1 MTAKR
6 ALVVDDSRSAR
17 LSLQRLLEK
26 YQITVDFA
34 ESGEEALDYLK
45 HHMVDAIFMDHTMPG
60 MDGLE
65 TVVAIKSNPRTAT
78 IPVMMYTAKEGEVYV
93 SQARALGAIGVL
105 PKQVQP
111 GVLFEM
117 LRKLGLVRDD
127 PNPDANPD
135 ADPRISVAG
144 EMPDA
149 DPALSGAPR
158 ADALAPAAAPLA
170 GANRSLERFD
180 FDAIDAEYDQQA
192 LGASVQS
199 LITRILNEQHLK
211 LRSDILTTHRD
222 FARQVAAEIFAR
234 ERAAAG
240 AVPPGA
246 VVADESSASAPDGPV
261 RAGRWSAAGLGL
273 LVAMV
278 FLGAFSWHLWT
289 ERDGLRGEVQRLA
302 AVAAERESAMQ
313 SVNRDRLVDL
323 DAERARTDARHLA
336 WLRGME
342 WALNQGGLVGFDEL
356 PFDDRRAVE
365 LERLLRELVAI
376 GFQGTV
382 RVYSH
387 LGEFC
392 LAGDPA
398 GTDYRLAPPAA
409 SVDAC
414 TAIGHPLDDAGFVEA
429 RQSAGFASF
438 LLSSPLV
445 NERGVEVE
453 IVALDVAA
461 SVAAEPMPS
470 SATTAGEWNAVAA
483 RNHRVQYSIIPAE
496 TAASER
502 APVPVASRDSRG

>member
-45 HHMVDAIFMDHTMPG
+45 HHLVDAIFMDHTMPG

-117 LRKLGLVRDD
+117 LRKLGLVRDE
-127 PNPDANPD
+127 ANP
-135 ADPRISVAG
+135 AIAG
-144 EMPDA
+144 PGEA
-149 DPALSGAPR
+149 
-158 ADALAPAAAPLA
+158 ADAEPVEPGASTVEVLSQAPAPPASADRPI
-170 GANRSLERFD
+170 ERFD

-240 AVPPGA
+240 AVPPTTT
-246 VVADESSASAPDGPV
+246 VADAAPASEPDGAA
-261 RAGRWSAAGLGL
+261 RAGRWPGAGLL
-273 LVAMV
+273 LLAAMV
-278 FLGAFSWHLWT
+278 FLGAFAWHLWT
-289 ERDGLRGEVQRLA
+289 ERDGLRDEVRRLA
-302 AVAAERESAMQ
+302 AVAAEREAAVQ

-323 DAERARTDARHLA
+323 DAERARADARHLA

-342 WALNQGGLVGFDEL
+342 WALNQGGQVGFDEL
-356 PFDDRRAVE
+356 PFDDRRAAE

-376 GFQGTV
+376 GFQGTL
-382 RVYSH
+382 RLYSH

-398 GTDYRLAPPAA
+398 GTDYRLASSAV

-414 TAIGHPLDDAGFVEA
+414 TALGHPLDDAGFVEA

-445 NERGVEVE
+445 SESGIDVE
-453 IVALDVAA
+453 IVALDRAA

-483 RNHRVQYSIIPAE
+483 RNHRVQYSILPA
-496 TAASER
+496 AA
-502 APVPVASRDSRG
+502 APLAGR